1 MGGGVALISLFPQE
15 ARLENLM
22 ALRCSVPWRA
32 ILIHG
37 CHRNKSNDVP
47 FECLWVP
54 GTWVIYLAESSGQ
67 LDKADVFVPIY
78 R

>member
-1 MGGGVALISLFPQE
+1 ML
-15 ARLENLM
+15 
-22 ALRCSVPWRA
+22 
-32 ILIHG
+32 
-37 CHRNKSNDVP
+37 P

-67 LDKADVFVPIY
+67 LDKADVFIPVY